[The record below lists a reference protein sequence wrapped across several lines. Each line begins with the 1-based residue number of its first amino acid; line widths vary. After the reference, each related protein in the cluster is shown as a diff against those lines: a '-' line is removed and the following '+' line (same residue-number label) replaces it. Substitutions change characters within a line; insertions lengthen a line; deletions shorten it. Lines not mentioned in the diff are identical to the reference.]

1 MDIWLIIVVVG
12 SLLGGLWAW
21 GEDHGWFEARR

>member
-1 MDIWLIIVVVG
+1 MDIVIIIVVLC

-21 GEDHGWFEARR
+21 GEDHGWFEARN